1 MDIRSIAFFCGS
13 HSGHKTLYAEHTVKL
28 GRILADAGISII
40 YGGGNIGLM
49 GIVANTAMEA
59 GGHVIGVIPEVL
71 VSKERQH
78 TGISEL
84 LVVDNMH
91 TRKGLMYEKCDAAV
105 ILPGGHGTLDELFE
119 MLTWNQLSIHDKHI
133 FILNSGGYYD
143 HLVAHIDLMYR
154 EGMLYSDPSE
164 KISVIREP
172 EEILSFIQ
180 PPAR

>member
-1 MDIRSIAFFCGS
+1 MDIRSIAVFCGS
-13 HSGHKTLYAEHTVKL
+13 HAGHNPLYAEHTKEL
-28 GRILADAGISII
+28 GRLLAHAGISII

-49 GIVANTAMEA
+49 GIVANAAMEA

-71 VSKERQH
+71 VTKERQH

-133 FILNSGGYYD
+133 FILNSAGYYN
-143 HLVAHIDLMYR
+143 HLVAHIEHMYR
-154 EGMLYSDPSE
+154 EGMLYSNPAE
-164 KISVIREP
+164 KISVISEP
-172 EEILSFIQ
+172 NEILRFLQVNSQ
-180 PPAR
+180 